1 MCLPKELLEL
11 LADYLPASEVVEW
24 MRVNKWCYC
33 LLSSDRVW
41 QRRYKPEWITPF
53 DIESGDYW
61 KHYSFLSTFS
71 QLFESKN
78 RLESLI
84 SIAQRYFDYNGS
96 AVSIEFITKNQPVPI
111 KEVTNH
117 YEIAPDILV
126 SVSPFPS
133 SFGCD
138 VAIIIEYLPLN
149 TTESCQIMRSSI
161 LNNLRSIVLSH
172 TEIPSYLDK
181 IRAEGYVPILSSDV
195 LLSREMVTCY
205 SSYFQERE

>member
-11 LADYLPASEVVEW
+11 LAGYLPASEVVEW

-33 LLSSDRVW
+33 LLSNDRVW
-41 QRRYKPEWITPF
+41 QRRYKPEWIIPF

-71 QLFESKN
+71 QLFESNN
-78 RLESLI
+78 RLASLI
-84 SIAQRYFDYNGS
+84 TIAQHYFDYKGS
-96 AVSIEFITKNQPVPI
+96 AVSIGFITKNQPVPI

-117 YEIAPDILV
+117 YEIAPDIRV
-126 SVSPFPS
+126 NVSPFPS

-138 VAIIIEYLPLN
+138 VAIIIEHLPLN
-149 TTESCQIMRSSI
+149 TTESCQVFRK
-161 LNNLRSIVLSH
+161 SIVNNSRSTILPH

-181 IRAEGYVPILSSDV
+181 IQREGYVPVLSSDV
-195 LLSREMVTCY
+195 PLSREMVTGY
-205 SSYFQERE
+205 SSYFRWRE